1 VKFPRD
7 AQKQKV
13 IKTLE
18 ILGFRIIRTGNHISM
33 ERTNPDG
40 SKTPLTM
47 PNHDVIKGS
56 TLRVICTQAGIR
68 REDFIKA
75 FEQA

>member
-1 VKFPRD
+1 MKFPRD

-13 IKTLE
+13 IRTLE
-18 ILGFRIIRTGNHISM
+18 ILGFRILRVGNHISM

-40 SKTPLTM
+40 SKIPLTM
-47 PNHDVIKGS
+47 PNHETIKGS
-56 TLRVICTQAGIR
+56 TLRIICTQAGIS
-68 REDFIKA
+68 REDFLKA

>member
-7 AQKQKV
+7 AQKKKV

-18 ILGFRIIRTGNHISM
+18 ILGFHVIRVGNHISM
-33 ERTNPDG
+33 ERINPDG

-56 TLRVICTQAGIR
+56 TLRVICTQAVIR
-68 REDFIKA
+68 REDFIEA
-75 FEQA
+75 FEKA

>member
-1 VKFPRD
+1 MKFPRD
-7 AQKQKV
+7 AQKKKV

-18 ILGFRIIRTGNHISM
+18 ILGFHVIRVGNHISM

-56 TLRVICTQAGIR
+56 TLRVICTQAVIR
-68 REDFIKA
+68 REDFIEA
-75 FEQA
+75 FEKA